1 MGETWPVSSYE
12 EQVALILKKERIKF
26 YREKT
31 YSDLK
36 HGKYRYDFY
45 LPIVNFLI
53 EVDGQYHFFPIRGLQ
68 ELKKQQEHDRRKNSY
83 ALAHNIQLFRIPYWD
98 LESGAI
104 KTFNDLIQ
112 KKYHVV
118 NKWHNDRIKVPKN

>member
-12 EQVALILKKERIKF
+12 EQVALILKKERVKF

-45 LPIVNFLI
+45 LPVVNFLI
-53 EVDGQYHFFPIRGLQ
+53 EVDG
-68 ELKKQQEHDRRKNSY
+68 
-83 ALAHNIQLFRIPYWD
+83 
-98 LESGAI
+98 
-104 KTFNDLIQ
+104 
-112 KKYHVV
+112 
-118 NKWHNDRIKVPKN
+118 